1 LLVTTP
7 ASAASAY
14 ANLARLTGVGSDVT
28 RLGAE
33 KSGGP
38 DFGSLVKQAMSAV
51 VESGHKADKQTQA
64 AASGKADIIDV
75 VSAVAETEVAIE
87 ALVSVRDR
95 VIRSYED
102 ILKMPI

>member
-1 LLVTTP
+1 MATP

-14 ANLARLTGVGSDVT
+14 ASLARLTT
-28 RLGAE
+28 GAE
-33 KSGGP
+33 GLAKALGNSSDGP
-38 DFGSLVKQAMSAV
+38 DFGALVKQAMSAV
-51 VESGHKADKQTQA
+51 AESGHKADKQTEA
-64 AASGKADIIDV
+64 AVAGKANLVDV
-75 VSAVAETEVAIE
+75 VTAVAETEVAID